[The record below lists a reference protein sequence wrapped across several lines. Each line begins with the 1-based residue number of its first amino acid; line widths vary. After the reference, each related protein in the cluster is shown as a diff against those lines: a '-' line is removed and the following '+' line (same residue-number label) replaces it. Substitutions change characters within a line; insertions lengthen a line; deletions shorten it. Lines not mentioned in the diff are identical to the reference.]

1 MRLLRAIA
9 GAAFMT
15 AILTAGGAS
24 AFETTTIGGTNPD
37 GSAKFQDPDEQQ
49 PSSLLGNFQVQQ
61 GTSQQGGT
69 NPFFGFSGS
78 QSSSSEPNTPFNDP
92 TLRTRN

>member
-1 MRLLRAIA
+1 
-9 GAAFMT
+9 MT
-15 AILTAGGAS
+15 AILTSGGAS
-24 AFETTTIGGTNPD
+24 AFETTTIGGTNAD

-49 PSSLLGNFQVQQ
+49 PSSLLGGNFQVQQ
-61 GTSQQGGT
+61 GTSQQGGM

-92 TLRTRN
+92 SLRTRN